1 MTGLAADE
9 EQQVES
15 DHDTNLDVQ
24 SLMDRILRLKTLLK
38 EANRRSENPVQLDDF
53 LCDESSGQWKEM
65 FMRLKEEVERQKNV
79 AGVLQVWPL
88 SQFFLGFL
96 SVKNHC
102 LIC

>member
-79 AGVLQVWPL
+79 AGVLQVWPGHYL
-88 SQFFLGFL
+88 NSLQFFFNYCL
-96 SVKNHC
+96 SC
-102 LIC
+102 L